1 MNANSPVAAD
11 RFHFLDHLRG
21 FIIIL
26 VIALHASM
34 TYMAYP
40 SEWWYVIEPKN
51 SILFT
56 LFVLLVDVPLMQILF
71 FIAGFFAYGSLEKYG
86 PAGFVRQKAVRIGLP
101 WLVGVVFLAPL
112 VTYLIPLTRG
122 TAGSYL
128 EFWTGDFWGQ
138 YYQQSV
144 YWFLGVLFLLF
155 ILLAALY
162 KGEPAMRNMPRRPQ
176 EPDRRFFV
184 TFWAITALCFF
195 VSTLVVPADYWTNAL
210 KLIVYQPARLILYAG
225 YFTLGIIADRRGWFR
240 ADGFRPDLEWWGPA
254 ALISAMAYLGV
265 RWIWVDGGLLFLLA
279 QAALFN
285 AFCLAALMAG
295 VALFQRHVDRP
306 TRLRTSLGR
315 NAYGIYY
322 LHPLI
327 LYPAAYMALSVGASI
342 FLEMALLTLF
352 TLLVA
357 WAGSAFVLTRLPVL
371 RRIF

>member
-1 MNANSPVAAD
+1 MNAKSPVAAD
-11 RFHFLDHLRG
+11 RLHFLDHLRG
-21 FIIIL
+21 FIILL

-40 SEWWYVIEPKN
+40 SDWWYVIEPEN
-51 SILFT
+51 SPLFT
-56 LFVLLVDVPLMQILF
+56 LFVLLVDVPNMQILF

-86 PAGFVRQKAVRIGLP
+86 PGRFVRQKAVRIGLP

-122 TAGSYL
+122 TAGPYL
-128 EFWTGDFWGQ
+128 EFWIGDFWGQ

-162 KGEPAMRNMPRRPQ
+162 KGEPAMRNIPRRPQ
-176 EPDRRFFV
+176 EPDRRFFG
-184 TFWAITALCFF
+184 TFWALTALCFF

-210 KLIVYQPARLILYAG
+210 KLIVYQPARLLLYAG

-240 ADGFRPDLEWWGPA
+240 AGGFRPDLEWWGPA

-295 VALFQRHVDRP
+295 VALFQRYVDRP
-306 TRLRTSLGR
+306 TRFRTSLGR

-327 LYPAAYMALSVGASI
+327 LYPTAYIALSVGASI

-357 WAGSAFVLTRLPVL
+357 WAGSAFVLTRVPVL
-371 RRIF
+371 RQIF